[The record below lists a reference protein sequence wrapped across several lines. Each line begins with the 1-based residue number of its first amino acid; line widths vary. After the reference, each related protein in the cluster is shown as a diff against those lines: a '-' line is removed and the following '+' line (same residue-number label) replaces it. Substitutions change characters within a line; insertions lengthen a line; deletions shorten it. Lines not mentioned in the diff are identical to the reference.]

1 MDVRRWMPFA
11 WVAAGLLAP
20 SESSAAKYDAGAAC
34 GALSDVTQIR
44 DAGVGSLQA
53 QATSGRCTFHVEADD
68 AAALSRQQSLLQSV
82 SAIACGGP
90 ATTRPSQGA
99 AGFDLQ
105 MPARC
110 PLSSSTPLIAREGGW
125 HQRRLSSVPAY
136 PAAAMR
142 EAQQGGVELM
152 LLLDAQGK
160 TQAIILSRSSG
171 YPLLDA
177 AALKHA
183 RDWRYEREAA
193 GKAPDMSLIRGTVTF
208 KLN

>member
-1 MDVRRWMPFA
+1 MT
-11 WVAAGLLAP
+11 L
-20 SESSAAKYDAGAAC
+20 
-34 GALSDVTQIR
+34 IR

-193 GKAPDMSLIRGTVTF
+193 GKAPNMSLIRGTVTF